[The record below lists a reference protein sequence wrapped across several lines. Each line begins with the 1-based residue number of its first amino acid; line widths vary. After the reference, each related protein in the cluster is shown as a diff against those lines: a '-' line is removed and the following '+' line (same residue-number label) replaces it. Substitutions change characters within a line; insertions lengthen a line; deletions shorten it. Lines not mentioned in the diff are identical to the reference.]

1 MWVGLFVRKCHGAL
15 WASDCDQSVRAERLE
30 PWLWTGN
37 TGSSKGP
44 ATGSCSCVHY
54 GPSSF
59 SSLWLVPSLHKET
72 VLPQRLYFSFS
83 CQLCFPLQYC
93 WELTQFVISCTGV
106 LSVSFCVLWGG
117 WGGGDHKI
125 KEMGNRTSHYYT
137 NSSLHSNNEKCFP
150 SSVLQ
155 FQSYSLTWGLGEQR
169 EVKTLSNLLAHCGVL
184 KAGYRGE

>member
-1 MWVGLFVRKCHGAL
+1 MRVGLIVRKCHAAL

-30 PWLWTGN
+30 PWLWMGN
-37 TGSSKGP
+37 IGSSKGP

-59 SSLWLVPSLHKET
+59 SSLWLVPSLHKDT

-93 WELTQFVISCTGV
+93 WEVTQFVISCTGV

-117 WGGGDHKI
+117 SIRSRRWETEQVITTQTPVSIATMKSI
-125 KEMGNRTSHYYT
+125 FLPQFY
-137 NSSLHSNNEKCFP
+137 NSDPTVSPEAWVSRERLKHF
-150 SSVLQ
+150 
-155 FQSYSLTWGLGEQR
+155 LTY
-169 EVKTLSNLLAHCGVL
+169 LLIA
-184 KAGYRGE
+184 EF